1 MKIERYDGHVPS
13 PPNNRDLDPD
23 VAPVVKRLK
32 SAGEKVE
39 RVDEA
44 RQLARATRRQA
55 AAEAFQ
61 AGISWRRIAEYG
73 RFGTAQAAQQDV
85 TNKTTLRRRS
95 TDL

>member
-1 MKIERYDGHVPS
+1 MYAPRVPS

-23 VAPVVKRLK
+23 VAPVVKRLR

-44 RQLARATRRQA
+44 RQVARASRRQV
-55 AAEAFQ
+55 AAEAYE

-73 RFGTAQAAQQDV
+73 HYGTAQAAQQDV

-95 TDL
+95 TDR